1 MGQWAVR
8 SLPANEHLA
17 DLRSRFCPGS
27 EIGRNFIIGP
37 HAGAKGPCALLLWLK
52 LVDDYLAGQLL
63 VGFVVI

>member
-17 DLRSRFCPGS
+17 DLRSRFCA
-27 EIGRNFIIGP
+27 GRNFIIGP